1 MRLDD
6 LCCALWLLDEE
17 KGEKTL
23 SPCISPSSL
32 VFSLRVEERVE
43 RGK

>member
-6 LCCALWLLDEE
+6 MCCALWLLDEE

-23 SPCISPSSL
+23 SPASL
-32 VFSLRVEERVE
+32 LLLWFSV
-43 RGK
+43 